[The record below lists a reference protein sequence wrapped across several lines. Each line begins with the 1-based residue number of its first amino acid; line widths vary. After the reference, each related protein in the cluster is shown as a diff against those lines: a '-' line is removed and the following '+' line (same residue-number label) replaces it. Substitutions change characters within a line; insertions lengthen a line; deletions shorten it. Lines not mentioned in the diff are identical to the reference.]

1 MKKIISLII
10 IVLICFGIYTCIS
23 SRSSNKS
30 TSSNYESSNT
40 SSRHETCVKDAT
52 QCVYRNLSR
61 QAMIK
66 DLQEMGYSKSEID
79 NAMDD
84 VALNFNYAAM
94 VRAEKILEKGSF
106 TKNEV
111 YNSLVND
118 YLFTKKEAQYAVDNV
133 KASWSSSTPKMD
145 IPTVKKETKTTTA
158 VKKEEKKAVPKITPT
173 KDLVKDKGL
182 AADLL
187 RKTGTS
193 MLNIMVEL
201 TETYKYSD
209 EDALEELMNL
219 DVDWYEVCLNKAI
232 ELRKT
237 GLSGDNLY
245 KALYSDEGFEKK
257 EVRYAMSKVEDYF

>member
-1 MKKIISLII
+1 MKKLISLII

-23 SRSSNKS
+23 ARADKNSSKP
-30 TSSNYESSNT
+30 NYET
-40 SSRHETCVKDAT
+40 SDTSRHDNCVNDTT

-61 QAMIK
+61 QAMVNELEK
-66 DLQEMGYSKSEID
+66 MGYSNREIED
-79 NAMDD
+79 AMDE
-84 VALNFNYAAM
+84 VKLNFNYAAM
-94 VRAEKILEKGSF
+94 VRAEKILEKGDF

-111 YNSLVND
+111 LSSLTND
-118 YLFTKKEAQYAVDNV
+118 YLFTKKEAQYAVDKVN
-133 KASWSSSTPKMD
+133 ASWSSSTPKKD
-145 IPTVKKETKTTTA
+145 VPTVKNETKKSTPA
-158 VKKEEKKAVPKITPT
+158 AEVKKEVPKITPT
-173 KDLVKDKGL
+173 KDLVKGKGL

-201 TETYKYSD
+201 TETYNYSD
-209 EDALEELMNL
+209 DDALEELMNL

-237 GLSGDNLY
+237 GLSGDDLY